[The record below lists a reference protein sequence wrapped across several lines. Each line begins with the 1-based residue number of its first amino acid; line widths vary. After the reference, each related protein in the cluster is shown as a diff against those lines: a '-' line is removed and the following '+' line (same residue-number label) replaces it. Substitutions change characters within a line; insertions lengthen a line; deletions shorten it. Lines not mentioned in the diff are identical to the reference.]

1 MVRFAIACAVLAHIG
16 GCYDP
21 SVRDCSIE
29 CSSPKE
35 CAGGQVCSNDGYCVA
50 PSYRGRCAHEA
61 PSDATSKTIDAE
73 EDATPDAPVS
83 LCEQG
88 CVGGTCDAQGVC
100 VIDCSAQG
108 ACGDGDVVCPANL
121 PCRVV
126 CGDHACAKKI
136 QCAMATSCD
145 VQCIGPSSCGDV
157 VQCGIG
163 ACDVG
168 CLGDSSC
175 HKHTECGMSCACDVT
190 CTGVDACGD
199 PSKCPHGMMCML
211 GKGCSAALAGCNTC
225 P

>member
-61 PSDATSKTIDAE
+61 PIDATSKE
-73 EDATPDAPVS
+73 LDATDAPPDSSS

-88 CVGGTCDAQGVC
+88 CTGGTCDAQGVC
-100 VIDCSAQG
+100 VIDCSATG
-108 ACGDGDVVCPANL
+108 SCTDDVTCPTNL

-126 CGDHACAKKI
+126 CGDHACTKKI
-136 QCAMATSCD
+136 QCGMATSCD
-145 VQCIGPSSCGDV
+145 VQCIGPSSCSDV
-157 VQCGIG
+157 VQCGMG
-163 ACDVG
+163 ACDVRCIG
-168 CLGDSSC
+168 ESSC
-175 HKHTECGMSCACDVT
+175 GKHADCGMSCACDVT
-190 CTGVDACGD
+190 CSGIGSCHDA
-199 PSKCPHGMMCML
+199 SMCPHGTTCAL
-211 GKGCSAALAGCNTC
+211 GKGCSAALPGCNTC